1 MKVLVV
7 DDEITC
13 RKVFEY
19 MLARRG
25 HTVRV
30 APGLA
35 AARTLLAK
43 EHFDVVLLD
52 LMLRGESG
60 LDFIPE
66 LQAHP
71 DLKVVGVSAYAP
83 YCAER
88 FEAVGIADYVFK
100 PVTKE
105 HLYNA
110 VEGQA

>member
-1 MKVLVV
+1 MNVLVI
-7 DDEITC
+7 DDETTC
-13 RKVFEY
+13 RKVFQY

-30 APGLA
+30 ASGLA
-35 AARTLLAK
+35 TARTFLQE

-60 LDFIPE
+60 LDFISD
-66 LQAHP
+66 LKAHP
-71 DLKVVGVSAYAP
+71 DVKVVGVSAFAP

-88 FEAVGIADYVFK
+88 FEDVGIAHYLFK

-105 HLYNA
+105 HLYNM